1 MRALHTPQQETN
13 SAYNPGVT
21 FQGGQF
27 LAQGISQAGDAIFA
41 GLASYAAAQEEQ
53 KTRAREF
60 KALQE
65 FADATGIADKNQTT
79 VLDLESLKGLVRGAE
94 GKRAMDEQRRKA
106 TLEQA
111 QFDELKKYRQSEL
124 SRNLGNDAWR
134 MGADIYDRF
143 RNARTDD
150 RLERSTALA
159 EKREQDVLARQAAA
173 DKRAAEERAAL
184 SGFASDI
191 SRFASQDYQPG
202 SGTGAVRPMPL
213 NEASL
218 AAFARNPVAFGN
230 PNADNMLKAIAQMQP
245 KPAWSPS
252 VQVVDGVRFGT
263 TSPSSAQVLPG
274 PEPDKKLPPVMK
286 TVKDPRT
293 GVEYRVPMTAAD
305 YQADQLA
312 NPPAA
317 EIKKRGDRAA
327 LETEL
332 EQHLA
337 AIAKQDERY
346 GVGNLYSRQNRV
358 VEIKRKLAE
367 LGAPAPAA
375 AAPAAAADDKVIVE
389 KDGKAYR
396 LPRGQLEEAQRQGY
410 RLRQ

>member
-173 DKRAAEERAAL
+173 RVPCAPCPSMRH
-184 SGFASDI
+184 
-191 SRFASQDYQPG
+191 
-202 SGTGAVRPMPL
+202 PL
-213 NEASL
+213 PPSL
-218 AAFARNPVAFGN
+218 ETP
-230 PNADNMLKAIAQMQP
+230 
-245 KPAWSPS
+245 SPS
-252 VQVVDGVRFGT
+252 VIPT
-263 TSPSSAQVLPG
+263 
-274 PEPDKKLPPVMK
+274 
-286 TVKDPRT
+286 RT
-293 GVEYRVPMTAAD
+293 
-305 YQADQLA
+305 
-312 NPPAA
+312 
-317 EIKKRGDRAA
+317 IC
-327 LETEL
+327 
-332 EQHLA
+332 
-337 AIAKQDERY
+337 
-346 GVGNLYSRQNRV
+346 
-358 VEIKRKLAE
+358 
-367 LGAPAPAA
+367 
-375 AAPAAAADDKVIVE
+375 
-389 KDGKAYR
+389 
-396 LPRGQLEEAQRQGY
+396 
-410 RLRQ
+410 